1 MTRSIWPD
9 DLQQPEQPGAGQAA
23 DRAAGDHHQAHLEV
37 DPAAPHMGIDAGHA
51 GAGDLGG
58 GGGHR
63 DGRRD
68 AVEDQQRR
76 GEEAAADPEHAG
88 QQADQPAQRDDQQ
101 RIDRHAGDGEVD
113 VHVPRPAR

>member
-9 DLQQPEQPGAGQAA
+9 CLEQPEQAGAGQAA
-23 DRAAGDHHQAHLEV
+23 DRAAGDHHHAHFQV

-58 GGGHR
+58 RGGDR
-63 DGRRD
+63 DGRRN

-76 GEEAAADPEHAG
+76 GQEAAADAEHAR
-88 QQADQPAQRDDQQ
+88 QEA
-101 RIDRHAGDGEVD
+101 
-113 VHVPRPAR
+113 RPARPARRSAAH